1 MSGLL
6 WAITEVHDATL
17 SIKGIP
23 VVCRY
28 PDVFPVDLPGLSPE
42 RESIFETKW
51 VPGTQPI
58 FRSPYKM
65 APVEQV
71 ELKKQ
76 IDELLAKGF
85 IRPSV
90 FPWAAPVIFVEK
102 KDGTKR
108 LCVDYRGLNQVT
120 IKNKYPLPHI
130 DALFDQLK
138 GAKVFSKIHLQS
150 GYHQLRIKEEDIE
163 KTAFSTRYGHY
174 EYVVMSF
181 GLTNA
186 PAVFIEAMNRMLHP
200 YLDVFVV
207 VFIDDILIYSK
218 TEEEHE
224 VHLSLVL
231 DKVREYKY
239 YAKLKKCAFWLSEV
253 AFQGHVINQHGI
265 TVDPKNV
272 ASVVDW
278 QRRTTVTE
286 VRSFLGLAG
295 YYCRFVQDF
304 STIAKPMSKLTM

>member
-1 MSGLL
+1 MN
-6 WAITEVHDATL
+6 EVSDATL
-17 SIKGIP
+17 SIKDIS
-23 VVCRY
+23 VVCQY
-28 PDVFPVDLPGLSPE
+28 SDVFPADLPGLPPE
-42 RESIFETKW
+42 IKSIFEIRL

-58 FRSPYKM
+58 FRSPYRM
-65 APVEQV
+65 ARVEQV

-85 IRPSV
+85 IRPCVS
-90 FPWAAPVIFVEK
+90 PWAAPVIFMEK

-120 IKNKYPLPHI
+120 IKNKYPLPRI

-138 GAKVFSKIHLQS
+138 GAKVFSKIDLQS

-186 PAVFIEAMNRMLHP
+186 PAIFMEAMNMMLHP
-200 YLDVFVV
+200 YLDLFVV
-207 VFIDDILIYSK
+207 VFIDDILVYSK

-224 VHLSLVL
+224 VHLRLVL
-231 DKVREYKY
+231 DKLSEYKY
-239 YAKLKKCAFWLSEV
+239 YAKLKKCAFWLS
-253 AFQGHVINQHGI
+253 
-265 TVDPKNV
+265 
-272 ASVVDW
+272 
-278 QRRTTVTE
+278 
-286 VRSFLGLAG
+286 
-295 YYCRFVQDF
+295 
-304 STIAKPMSKLTM
+304 

>member
-1 MSGLL
+1 MCEVKDSISCIDGLP
-6 WAITEVHDATL
+6 I
-17 SIKGIP
+17 
-23 VVCRY
+23 VCWY
-28 PDVFPVDLPGLSPE
+28 PDVFPAEFPGLPPK
-42 RESIFETKW
+42 REPLFEIKLI
-51 VPGTQPI
+51 PGTQPI
-58 FRSPYKM
+58 FKSPYRM
-65 APVEQV
+65 APMEQA

-76 IDELLAKGF
+76 IDDLLAKGF

-90 FPWAAPVIFVEK
+90 SPWAAPMIFVE

-108 LCVDYRGLNQVT
+108 LCVDYRGLNHVT
-120 IKNKYPLPHI
+120 IKNKYPLPRI

-138 GAKVFSKIHLQS
+138 GAKVFSKIDLQS

-163 KTAFSTRYGHY
+163 KTAFSTRYGHF

-186 PAVFIEAMNRMLHP
+186 PVVFMEAMNRMLHP

-207 VFIDDILIYSK
+207 VFIDDILVYSK
-218 TEEEHE
+218 TKEEHE

-231 DKVREYKY
+231 DKLREYKY
-239 YAKLKKCAFWLSEV
+239 YAKLKKCTFWLFEV
-253 AFQGHVINQHGI
+253 SFLGHVINHDGL

-272 ASVVDW
+272 ASMVEW
-278 QRRTTVTE
+278 ERPTTVID

-295 YYCRFVQDF
+295 YYRRFVLYYCKAYDQVNHERCSFCLD
-304 STIAKPMSKLTM
+304 S